1 MNRDINP
8 NSSAS
13 NRYGGGAVGTIEVE
27 DYDEN
32 EFAGDY

>member
-13 NRYGGGAVGTIEVE
+13 NRYGGAVGTIEVE